1 MDENDEDRRRRTP
14 WDDLF
19 GDFDD
24 EFEQMRERMN
34 KIMEQML
41 RGSYFSEKEPMI
53 YGFSMRT
60 GPDGKPRFQEFGN
73 TSPQTRIQRGSARE
87 PLTDIME
94 EEGRI
99 RIIVEL
105 PGVDKEDIHL
115 NASERSLSINVDTEN
130 RKFSKRMELP
140 CEVDPDSAK
149 AKYNNGVLE
158 ILLDKHQKGSE
169 GKTIEIE

>member
-1 MDENDEDRRRRTP
+1 MDDDERRGRRTP

-34 KIMEQML
+34 NIMEQML
-41 RGSYFSEKEPMI
+41 RGGYFSEKEPMI

-73 TSPQTRIQRGSARE
+73 TSPQTRVQRGSARE

-94 EEGRI
+94 EEDRI

-105 PGVDKEDIHL
+105 PGVDKSDIQL
-115 NASERSLSINVDTEN
+115 NASEGALNIRVNTEN
-130 RKFSKRMELP
+130 RKFNKNLELP
-140 CEVDPDSAK
+140 CEVDPESAK

-158 ILLDKHQKGSE
+158 ILLEKSYTEGR